1 MSSEL
6 LAQALAAAGA
16 EIGDKATALIVATLR
31 LQIAEAQLA
40 QALEHNALQSARI
53 AEDAETIRVVRA
65 DRDSWRA
72 TAEGLRAQPARQKRS
87 KKP

>member
-6 LAQALAAAGA
+6 LAQALASAGA
-16 EIGDKATALIVATLR
+16 EIGDKATGLIVSNLR

-65 DRDSWRA
+65 DRDQWR
-72 TAEGLRAQPARQKRS
+72 TVAEGLRAQSADSKRR
-87 KKP
+87 KKL